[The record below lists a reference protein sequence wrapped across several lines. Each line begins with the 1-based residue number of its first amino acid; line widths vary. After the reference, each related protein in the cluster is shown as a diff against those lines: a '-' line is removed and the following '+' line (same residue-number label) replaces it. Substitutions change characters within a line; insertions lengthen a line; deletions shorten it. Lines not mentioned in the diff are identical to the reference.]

1 MQIERDAAGSVC
13 RITLQ
18 TLPFEGHN
26 HFREGT
32 MLDAISHYT
41 KESFPGGSVAM
52 PNLSVPVTTPEL
64 ADTYR
69 KQLQALLGEDY
80 PLVIVGYLTED
91 MDPDTVER
99 GFRSGAW
106 QAMKFYPKGM
116 TTNSHGGV
124 SDVRKI
130 AHLLKRMEEIGM
142 PALFHGESEFWA
154 SGVKTDIYD
163 RERAFYNESA
173 PWIVETFPDLRISF
187 EHGSSLAFCKFMLD
201 YGKFNHV
208 VCTVTVHHLLFDR
221 NHFFALGPDV
231 HLHCYPVLKRREDC
245 EALRK
250 LVTGG
255 YDFVFAGTDSAPHP
269 TTAKEKACGCAGGV
283 FTAHAAVE
291 LYAEVFEEEG
301 KLEFLEFFLCRLG
314 RLFYFGSFSIDSS
327 IVLEKISWTVDEM
340 ATTADGKKVRP
351 LFYHEDLAQRRPITW
366 KRAA

>member
-1 MQIERDAAGSVC
+1 MLAEGIKPIGTKISFM
-13 RITLQ
+13 T
-18 TLPFEGHN
+18 TPFEGHN

-32 MLDAISHYT
+32 MLTAVARYT
-41 KESFPGGSVAM
+41 AQSFPAGAVAM
-52 PNLSVPVTTPEL
+52 PNLSVPITTPEL
-64 ADTYR
+64 ANAYR
-69 KQLQALLGEDY
+69 KELQALLGEDY

-99 GFRSGAW
+99 GFKSGAW

-130 AHLLKRMEEIGM
+130 AHLLKRMEELGM
-142 PALFHGESEFWA
+142 PALFHGESEYWA
-154 SGVKTDIYD
+154 DGRKTDIYD
-163 RERAFYNESA
+163 REKAFYAESA
-173 PWIVETFPDLRISF
+173 PWIVETFSKLRVSF
-187 EHGSSLAFCKFMLD
+187 EHGSSRAFVEFMLKH
-201 YGKFNHV
+201 GKFNQV

-231 HLHCYPVLKRREDC
+231 HLHCYPVLKRKEDC

-301 KLEFLEFFLCRLG
+301 KLPLLESFLCRFG
-314 RLFYFGSFSIDSS
+314 SLFYFGMLRLGGGIT
-327 IVLEKISWTVDEM
+327 LERQDWTVNEM
-340 ATTADGKKVRP
+340 IVTADGKKVRP
-351 LFYHEDLAQRRPITW
+351 LFYHEDLAQRRPIRW
-366 KRAA
+366 KRVS